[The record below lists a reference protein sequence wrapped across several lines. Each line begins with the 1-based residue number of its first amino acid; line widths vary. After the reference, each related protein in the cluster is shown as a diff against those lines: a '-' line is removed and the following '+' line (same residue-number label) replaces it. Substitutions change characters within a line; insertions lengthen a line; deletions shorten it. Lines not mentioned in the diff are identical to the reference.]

1 MPSEEYKV
9 QQMAMVQELF
19 SAGVSAEALA
29 SIFHVRFDLLSRDPE
44 GGSIRD
50 LKAINGEAEL
60 H

>member
-1 MPSEEYKV
+1 
-9 QQMAMVQELF
+9 MAMVQELF